1 MGDLLKQR
9 PILATAGP
17 ALTLVAVLTIALWA
31 WLFGTW
37 SVWPWLVCW
46 LLAVNPIAFATYGID
61 KSLAKR
67 EGWRI
72 PEATLFVLALLGGS
86 PAAFVAM
93 HVFRHKTV
101 KGTFRIVF
109 WLIVLIQIVLIIWVA
124 KIMWT
129 KE

>member
-1 MGDLLKQR
+1 MGNILKSR

-17 ALTLVAVLTIALWA
+17 ALVLVAVLTIALWA
-31 WLFGTW
+31 TFFGTW

-46 LLAVNPIAFATYGID
+46 LLALNPSAFATYGID
-61 KSLAKR
+61 KSLATR
-67 EGWRI
+67 ESRRI
-72 PEATLFVLALLGGS
+72 PETTLYLLAFLGGS
-86 PAAFVAM
+86 PGAYLAM

-109 WLIVLIQIVLIIWVA
+109 WLIVAVQIALIIWAARV
-124 KIMWT
+124 MWT